1 MIYIHSSGCESGK
14 GFSLKRFFNI
24 AMLYATTV
32 MSAAHA
38 GTLVM
43 ESWRVDDKALWET
56 ALIPA
61 FNKRHPGIEVRFA
74 PTTPTE
80 YDSALLTHFSN
91 GTAGDLVACRPFD
104 VSQSLYNKGYLERL
118 DGKPGMENFEATALL
133 AWQTD
138 DARTTFCMPVA
149 SVIHGFLYNKKIFK
163 KLGLQAPKTQAEF
176 LNALDTVKRNGSYV
190 PLALGTAEKW
200 EAAQTLFTSIGPN
213 YWRGEA
219 GRKALIAGKARFTD
233 PQYVAAFEYEAT
245 LAAYLPNN
253 ASTQTYSDSQHQFA
267 SGRAAVYPVGS
278 WDISYFN
285 QVAGLEFG
293 VFAPPVRTAG
303 DKCYIL
309 DHMDIGIG
317 INKKSRNK
325 DEAYKFLEWLGSQEF
340 ADLYTNRVTGFF
352 SLSNHLIAVRD
363 PIGKQMME
371 WRTACESSIRFNAQI
386 LNRGQPSM
394 EQELWN
400 VNAEVLNGTIAAKE
414 AAARIQ
420 NSFASVYRSKR

>member
-1 MIYIHSSGCESGK
+1 MLCA
-14 GFSLKRFFNI
+14 I
-24 AMLYATTV
+24 AMTG
-32 MSAAHA
+32 SAKA
-38 GTLVM
+38 GTLVI

-56 ALIPA
+56 VLIPA
-61 FNKRHPGIEVRFA
+61 FGKRHPGVEVRFA

-80 YDSALLTHFSN
+80 YDSNLQARLSN
-91 GTAGDLVACRPFD
+91 GSAGDLLACRPFD
-104 VSQSLYNKGYLERL
+104 VSQSLYSKGYLEKL
-118 DGKPGMENFEATALL
+118 DGKPGMENFDTTALL
-133 AWQTD
+133 AWQSD
-138 DARTTFCMPVA
+138 DAKTTFCMPVA

-163 KLGLQAPKTQAEF
+163 KLNLQAPKTEAEF
-176 LNALDTVKRNGSYV
+176 LNVLDTVKKNGSYL

-200 EAAQTLFTSIGPN
+200 EATQTLFTSIGPN
-213 YWRGEA
+213 FWRGEE
-219 GRKALIAGKARFTD
+219 GRRALINGRAKFTD
-233 PQYVAAFEYEAT
+233 PQFVAAFEYEAK
-245 LAAYLPNN
+245 LASYLPSV

-285 QVAGLEFG
+285 QVQGLEFG
-293 VFAPPVRTAG
+293 VFAPPVRTVG

-317 INKKSRNK
+317 INKKSKNK
-325 DEAYKFLEWLGSQEF
+325 EDAYKFLEWLGSQEF
-340 ADLYTNRVTGFF
+340 ADIYTNRVTGFF

-371 WRTACESSIRFNAQI
+371 WRTTCESSIRVNAQI

-400 VNAEVLNGTIAAKE
+400 VNALVLNGNLSGKNAAAK
-414 AAARIQ
+414 IQ
-420 NSFASVYRSKR
+420 NGFSTWYKPERK